1 MVTNFSKKSKFSI
14 LPIVHGSRIMDGRD
28 HIGPGS
34 CIILFVQSFPHYLI
48 KVGQGCGG
56 AVEYF
61 VWSWTMYVVQC
72 KKSMHLTS
80 SHTCTTYH
88 LPNSNFACVCR
99 MCSHNV
105 IFMLCTLYPCLF
117 FWLQL
122 LGPQGNALIGQALI
136 DVDDLGDTSIILDA
150 FGNSFQDRPPLMWM
164 TLGTHHQPFQ
174 ILFRSGRI
182 SSVYIVG
189 CWLVGCGWVTLFQN
203 LFILSVVVL

>member
-1 MVTNFSKKSKFSI
+1 MATIFSKKSKFSI
-14 LPIVHGSRIMDGRD
+14 LPIVHGSRIMDGCMADDLAGRRD

-48 KVGQGCGG
+48 KVGWGCGG
-56 AVEYF
+56 AVEQF
-61 VWSWTMYVVQC
+61 VCSWSMYVVQC

-99 MCSHNV
+99 MCSHNL

-136 DVDDLGDTSIILDA
+136 DVDDLGDTSSTISDT
-150 FGNSFQDRPPLMWM
+150 FGYSFQK
-164 TLGTHHQPFQ
+164 
-174 ILFRSGRI
+174 
-182 SSVYIVG
+182 
-189 CWLVGCGWVTLFQN
+189 
-203 LFILSVVVL
+203 